1 MFKRLALVA
10 ALAAASTAAFAAPVT
25 YKIDPN
31 HTSVVASWSHFGFS
45 NPIANFGG
53 AEGTITYD
61 PANVGTSK
69 VEVTLPLSG
78 LDSHVQKF
86 DEHLRSADFFDAEK
100 YPNITFKSTK
110 VEAAGDKKLRVFG
123 DLTIKGVTR
132 QVVLDTTIN
141 KIGEQPMAKRAAAGF
156 DATTTIKR
164 SDFGVDKYAPNVSD
178 NVTLRITTEAVVP
191 KAE

>member
-10 ALAAASTAAFAAPVT
+10 ALAVASSATFAAPVT

-61 PANVGTSK
+61 PSNVGTSK

-164 SDFGVDKYAPNVSD
+164 SDFGVDKFAPNVSD